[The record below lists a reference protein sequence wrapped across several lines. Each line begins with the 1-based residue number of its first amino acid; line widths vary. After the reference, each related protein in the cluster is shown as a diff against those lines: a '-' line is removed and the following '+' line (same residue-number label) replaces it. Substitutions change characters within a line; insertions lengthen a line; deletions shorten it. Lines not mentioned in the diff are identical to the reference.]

1 MPPMNQQ
8 KEESALQ
15 FVQSLRADGM
25 SEADV
30 HRHLKGAGYKTGRV
44 NKLLA
49 ATRSSGS
56 RDAMPRAVEAGSC
69 PGLMRNCDNFCSL
82 HETSLVLPSI

>member
-1 MPPMNQQ
+1 MPPVNQQ
-8 KEESALQ
+8 KEESAQQ

-25 SEADV
+25 SEAEI
-30 HRHLKGAGYKTGRV
+30 HKHLKGAGYKTGRV

-56 RDAMPRAVEAGSC
+56 RDAAPMAVEAGRHA
-69 PGLMRNCDNFCSL
+69 GLAQK
-82 HETSLVLPSI
+82 VLANV